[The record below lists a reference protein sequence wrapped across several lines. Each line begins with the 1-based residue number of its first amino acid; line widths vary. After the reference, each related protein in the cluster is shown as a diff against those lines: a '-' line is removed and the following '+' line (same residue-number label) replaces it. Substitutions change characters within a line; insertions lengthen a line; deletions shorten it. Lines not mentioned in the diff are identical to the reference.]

1 MPWHND
7 VAAIVEAWYPG
18 QQSGTAL
25 ARTLFGDV
33 DPSGHLPVTFPAD
46 ESQGPTTAQDRYPGV
61 NGVAQYSEGL
71 DVGYRFYDQYQ
82 QQPLFPFGYGLSYTT
97 FSLSDLR
104 VANRGSG
111 RYVATVRI
119 RNTGARA
126 GAQVVQ
132 LYVGFPSTTGE
143 PPRQLKAFDKIFL
156 RPGQSG
162 TVSLDLNSSSFTTFD
177 EANDSWV
184 TTAGAYTVSVGTSSR
199 DLPLQSSVTIG

>member
-1 MPWHND
+1 M
-7 VAAIVEAWYPG
+7 
-18 QQSGTAL
+18 
-25 ARTLFGDV
+25 
-33 DPSGHLPVTFPAD
+33 
-46 ESQGPTTAQDRYPGV
+46 
-61 NGVAQYSEGL
+61 
-71 DVGYRFYDQYQ
+71 
-82 QQPLFPFGYGLSYTT
+82 
-97 FSLSDLR
+97 
-104 VANRGSG
+104 ANRGSG